1 MKSYNSFLKRLY
13 NPFLIIFIL
22 IGLAA
27 FLIGVITGVQSRIP
41 VLESS
46 LIETKDR
53 VKSLEISIRDL
64 NIELSNSLKSQEFL
78 HKTLNEERDTAKKDA
93 LNSKSTITK
102 LHLELSES
110 IANNKLEQNKI
121 FLITGEMIK
130 LKNKLAIL
138 SNELEASEIKRKLTQ
153 NKLENELVTLSLKLS
168 EAISKNV
175 KIEDDAKLE
184 RIAARNRSLEL
195 KKIISKLR
203 FDIKKYKRTEPEVGI
218 IKKGSENKNNNEVTD
233 VFSKSSP
240 LLVGPIRQGIEAYN
254 RSDYVKAYEIWL
266 PLALDGSKRAQFF
279 IGALYFEGRGVKQN
293 IIRSYLWLHRANE
306 SGDKAAPVL
315 IGRLKKIMSPA
326 ELNEVQRRIITKDS
340 LPIK

>member
-1 MKSYNSFLKRLY
+1 MKSHNSFLKRLY

-78 HKTLNEERDTAKKDA
+78 NKTLNEERDTAKKDA

-233 VFSKSSP
+233 VLSKSSP

-293 IIRSYLWLHRANE
+293 VIRSYLWLHRANE

>member
-1 MKSYNSFLKRLY
+1 MKSHNSFLKRLY

-78 HKTLNEERDTAKKDA
+78 NKTLNEERDTAKKDA

-130 LKNKLAIL
+130 LKNKLSIL
-138 SNELEASEIKRKLTQ
+138 SNE
-153 NKLENELVTLSLKLS
+153 
-168 EAISKNV
+168 
-175 KIEDDAKLE
+175 
-184 RIAARNRSLEL
+184 
-195 KKIISKLR
+195 
-203 FDIKKYKRTEPEVGI
+203 
-218 IKKGSENKNNNEVTD
+218 
-233 VFSKSSP
+233 
-240 LLVGPIRQGIEAYN
+240 
-254 RSDYVKAYEIWL
+254 
-266 PLALDGSKRAQFF
+266 
-279 IGALYFEGRGVKQN
+279 
-293 IIRSYLWLHRANE
+293 
-306 SGDKAAPVL
+306 
-315 IGRLKKIMSPA
+315 
-326 ELNEVQRRIITKDS
+326 
-340 LPIK
+340 